1 LALRQRHRFAGLQAD
16 WRRKMTTLSQ
26 SPAQASIPTWSGG
39 LLRWIGAG
47 ALAAA
52 AWWERRAAIRALQ
65 ERDDRELR
73 DIGLVRSQIEAAVG
87 GALNPNM
94 NSRLR

>member
-1 LALRQRHRFAGLQAD
+1 
-16 WRRKMTTLSQ
+16 MTTTSQ
-26 SPAQASIPTWSGG
+26 SAPQASIPTGAGG
-39 LLRWIGAG
+39 WARWIGAG

-52 AWWERRAAIRALQ
+52 AYWERRAAIRALL

-87 GALNPNM
+87 GAFNPEM
-94 NSRLR
+94 GRMR